1 MLSFQE
7 TLEARFPGAM
17 PERTFLARLAEALA
31 PLGFDG
37 PNTIACV
44 GVCRDEIAQRL
55 PALVREAW
63 GEAFNFCSLGGMLF
77 LGRTG
82 FRAAHHHAP
91 VVGGRERYLHLA
103 FSHVAIGADGS
114 LGTCG
119 RVGRPGTSVAC
130 GALETFRRAHE
141 KGAAGLFL
149 DPDDV
154 EMSLL
159 SQRLSA
165 RLRPGRHP
173 DLADLADLAREV
185 IAADLDRMLL
195 DTADPASADWVAL
208 TGVQVHAPDGV
219 DWIQPA
225 PGVASVG
232 GRSQAVRLT

>member
-1 MLSFQE
+1 MTSFQE
-7 TLEARFPGAM
+7 ILEIRFPGAL
-17 PERTFLARLAEALA
+17 PEQVFLARLAEVLA
-31 PLGFDG
+31 GLGFDG

-55 PALVREAW
+55 PVLVRAAW

-82 FRAAHHHAP
+82 FSAAHHHAP
-91 VVGGRERYLHLA
+91 VVDGRERYLHLA
-103 FSHVAIGADGS
+103 LSHVAIGEDGTVGACS
-114 LGTCG
+114 
-119 RVGRPGTSVAC
+119 RVGRPGTSFAC
-130 GALETFRRAHE
+130 GALENFRQAHAR
-141 KGAAGLFL
+141 GAAGLFL

-173 DLADLADLAREV
+173 DLADLAHLAREV

-195 DTADPASADWVAL
+195 DTADPAVADWVAL

-232 GRSQAVRLT
+232 GRTVAVRLA